1 MTKRREDKRSIML
14 EDKAQVYGRS
24 EDQKSMGPEGQ
35 RKRTGVL
42 MTRQLKENSTNWWG
56 VSKIAFSKP
65 M

>member
-1 MTKRREDKRSIML
+1 MTKRPDDKRSIML

-24 EDQKSMGPEGQ
+24 EDQKSMGPECQ